1 MRVPARRMLDVP
13 PPAPKHTGFRSE
25 LAMFLRST
33 WGGGRGGENRS
44 ESQCKAGAERS
55 WLAACLAKAAA
66 SSQAWGIWALTP
78 GVLLV
83 KTGLCFCASVSH
95 LRKTMTVL
103 GGGGEQNNKKIPVTS
118 APIQGES
125 QIFTETSRI
134 WY

>member
-1 MRVPARRMLDVP
+1 MCPP

-33 WGGGRGGENRS
+33 WGGGGGGENRS

-103 GGGGEQNNKKIPVTS
+103 GGGGGSKTTKK
-118 APIQGES
+118 
-125 QIFTETSRI
+125 SR
-134 WY
+134 

>member
-1 MRVPARRMLDVP
+1 MCP
-13 PPAPKHTGFRSE
+13 PPPRPQTHRLSFRTSHVFTKY
-25 LAMFLRST
+25 LG
-33 WGGGRGGENRS
+33 WGGGGENRS

-103 GGGGEQNNKKIPVTS
+103 GGGGGSKTTKK
-118 APIQGES
+118 
-125 QIFTETSRI
+125 SR
-134 WY
+134 